1 MAAQDAAFSASIM
14 TVSALAIGSGAV
26 SDIESCATAYEQQH
40 ANAAAASRV
49 V

>member
-1 MAAQDAAFSASIM
+1 MAAQDAAFSTSIM
-14 TVSALAIGSGAV
+14 TGSAPAIASGEALGV
-26 SDIESCATAYEQQH
+26 ASCALAYEQQH